1 MHVMCAKMVAK
12 KTERERRD
20 EVLRSIEDPRMD
32 DSEAVRVLRKHLAW
46 KDWLVSDL
54 LRYWYGV
61 GVFAAFVFAVLGL
74 IDALHVRDAVGAFFV
89 LACGAFVIALGLYGY
104 RRLWPEG
111 ILTKR
116 EHWWKMLRGRT

>member
-1 MHVMCAKMVAK
+1 LHVMCAKIVPK

-32 DSEAVRVLRKHLAW
+32 DSEAVRVLRKHLTW

-54 LRYWYGV
+54 LRYWYGI
-61 GVFAAFVFAVLGL
+61 GVLAAFVFTVLGL
-74 IDALHVRDAVGAFFV
+74 AEAFHVRDTVGVFFV
-89 LACGAFVIALGLYGY
+89 LACGVFVLVLGFYGY
-104 RRLWPEG
+104 RLLWPEG

-116 EHWWKMLRGRT
+116 EHWWRMFRGRT

>member
-1 MHVMCAKMVAK
+1 MHVMCAKIVEK

-20 EVLRSIEDPRMD
+20 EVLRSIEDPGMD
-32 DSEAVRVLRKHLAW
+32 DSQAVRVLRKHLDW

-61 GVFAAFVFAVLGL
+61 GVFAAFAFTVLGL
-74 IDALHVRDAVGAFFV
+74 IDAFHVRDAVGAFFV
-89 LACGAFVIALGLYGY
+89 LACGVLVLALGAYGY
-104 RRLWPEG
+104 RLLWPEG

-116 EHWWKMLRGRT
+116 ERWRKIFRGRT